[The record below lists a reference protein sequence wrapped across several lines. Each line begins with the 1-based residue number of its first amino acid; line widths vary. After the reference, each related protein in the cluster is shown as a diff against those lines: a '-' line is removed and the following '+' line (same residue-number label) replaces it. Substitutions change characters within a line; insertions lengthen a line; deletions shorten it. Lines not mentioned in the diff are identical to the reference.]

1 MTDFAAH
8 KGQAIVVHWVDS
20 ALASSGWSYDEI
32 KPVPKRIETIG
43 FVVDVGPEAV
53 ILTMARSVS
62 SGGVIAPLIIPT
74 CCIREY
80 HILDV

>member
-1 MTDFAAH
+1 LTDFAAH
-8 KGQAIVVHWVDS
+8 PGQAIVVHWVDS
-20 ALASSGWSYDEI
+20 ALASSGWSYEDI
-32 KPVPKRIETIG
+32 KPQPKKIETIG
-43 FVVDVGPEAV
+43 YVVDVGPEAV
-53 ILTMARSVS
+53 ILTMARSN